1 MRKKKDKDKKPNLRS
16 ILYTSK
22 YFNTGKGNEIKKLL
36 ERMSNY
42 KNVLSKYVYENR
54 NLLLTS
60 DGIKT
65 LKANYNIVKDDGN
78 SCLEHTERTSYD
90 SRQVCRY
97 LKETHEESQGKNI
110 G

>member
-22 YFNTGKGNEIKKLL
+22 YFNTGKGNGIKKLL
-36 ERMSNY
+36 ESMSNY
-42 KNVLSKYVYENR
+42 KNMLSKYVYENR

-65 LKANYNIVKDDGN
+65 LKQTITLLRIIQFLPGTY
-78 SCLEHTERTSYD
+78 R
-90 SRQVCRY
+90 
-97 LKETHEESQGKNI
+97 KNTR
-110 G
+110 